1 MKNIIERKC
10 NACKKAIEIHR
21 DNIKDV
27 VYYKKLYYHSACFHD
42 MAEKKSQQKRGN
54 PAEWKAAI
62 DNIEQFERD
71 AVKVLSDRLPY
82 LGAKDDLN
90 DYILSQYN
98 VVAVPDRFWQ
108 VVADLNNGIYKRKR
122 CKKVSTDILLEA
134 WKWGQHKLNEIN
146 RNNKMRHRGP
156 EDDEQRIP
164 YDLAIIVKKIPNY
177 LTYKSKQEAMIEE
190 VKRDVATRINYNN
203 IHVAESK
210 IEGLDDISD
219 LLDEW

>member
-10 NACKKAIEIHR
+10 NACKQAIKIHS

-27 VYYKKLYYHSACFHD
+27 VYYKKLYYHSECFHD
-42 MAEKKSQQKRGN
+42 MAERKSQQKRGN

-71 AVKVLSDRLPY
+71 AVNVLSSRLSY

-90 DYILSQYN
+90 DYLLSQYN
-98 VVAVPDRFWQ
+98 VVSVPDRFWQ
-108 VVADLNNGIYKRKR
+108 VVADLNNGIYKHKR
-122 CKKVSTDILLEA
+122 CKKISTDVLLET

-146 RNNKMRHRGP
+146 KKNKMSHKGP
-156 EDDEQRIP
+156 TDDAQRIP
-164 YDLAIIVKKIPNY
+164 YDLAILVTKVPNY
-177 LTYKSKQEAMIEE
+177 LAHKAKQEAMVEE
-190 VKRDVATRINYNN
+190 MKREISSRIDYNN

-210 IEGLDDISD
+210 SEGLDDISD
-219 LLDEW
+219 ILNEW